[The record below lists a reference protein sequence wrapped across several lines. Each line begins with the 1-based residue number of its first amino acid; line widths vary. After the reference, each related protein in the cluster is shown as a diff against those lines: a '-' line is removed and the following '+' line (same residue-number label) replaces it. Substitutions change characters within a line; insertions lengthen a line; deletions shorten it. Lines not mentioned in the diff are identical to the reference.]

1 MRSLVRPLTVL
12 GCGVLVAAS
21 AAAQKQATPPT
32 PEALLKRAC
41 DAAGGMKAFND
52 LGILAVA
59 AKSEEVTQEGE
70 VTSILRTT
78 FFLAPGPV
86 PGRFEFPEKKV
97 VAGDDGS
104 GGWAILDQ
112 KPDPRFATTFKV
124 QRSLATTLFPVLLP
138 FSLTWKG
145 VGYQGD
151 VKPAVINGRP
161 VWQLAVE
168 LPRNFFENPQIS
180 TSWTVSIDRSTG
192 AVVRADSP
200 FTDLGKGVTAD
211 GMRFTWREPVKVGG
225 VTLYKEQKL
234 TGSGTGEG
242 PQPPRPHAVPPPPG
256 SRCREAVR
264 EPDPAG
270 AATEAAEG
278 AASTAESSAAPQRR
292 LMRAGERAARGRR
305 SDCGRLAVRGN
316 GVH

>member
-234 TGSGTGEG
+234 TGLDEVGQEKVHNRLDHMQYRLL
-242 PQPPRPHAVPPPPG
+242 PAADAAKLFANPIPPEQRPKPPKALQAPPNLPRPPSG
-256 SRCREAVR
+256 
-264 EPDPAG
+264 G
-270 AATEAAEG
+270 
-278 AASTAESSAAPQRR
+278 
-292 LMRAGERAARGRR
+292 
-305 SDCGRLAVRGN
+305 
-316 GVH
+316 